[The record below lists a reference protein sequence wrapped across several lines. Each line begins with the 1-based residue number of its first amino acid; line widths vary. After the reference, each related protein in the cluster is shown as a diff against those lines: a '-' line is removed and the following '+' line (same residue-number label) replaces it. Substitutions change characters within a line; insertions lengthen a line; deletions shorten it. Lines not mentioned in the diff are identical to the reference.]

1 MINVEKSLKPVNIF
15 NKIKLFN
22 YHDFINVLVIVIG
35 IVISVVEIIELRNT
49 FKIFDLKFII
59 YNIIMCLMIT
69 ILNVRQ
75 ILDRRKMRK
84 EIIHSRI
91 IEERNKNLLEITDNV
106 RSFKHDFN
114 NIIQAINGYID
125 LKDMNAL
132 QKYFNSLTKDCH
144 HINLIEI
151 LDFQVMDNPAIYSVL
166 LNKYEVARENNITM
180 NIDVMIKLDKFSEK
194 SYVLSRMLGILLDNA
209 LEASNECEE
218 KVINIQFLKD
228 EKRNTY
234 VIIIEN
240 TYINKNVDTHK
251 IFEKNYTT
259 KKDKGNSGLGL
270 WKINDIIE
278 KDSKLELFTNKDEK
292 MFKQKIEIYK

>member
-1 MINVEKSLKPVNIF
+1 MISVEKSLKTVNIF
-15 NKIKLFN
+15 SKMKLLN
-22 YHDFINVLVIVIG
+22 YQDILNILVTIVG
-35 IVISVVEIIELRNT
+35 IVITTIEVVEIRKN
-49 FKIFDLKFII
+49 FKIGEIRFVIYNLITCFII
-59 YNIIMCLMIT
+59 TTLNIH
-69 ILNVRQ
+69 Q
-75 ILDRRKMRK
+75 IINRRKMRK
-84 EIIHSRI
+84 ERIHSKI

-125 LKDMNAL
+125 LKDINAL
-132 QKYFNSLTKDCH
+132 QKYFNSLSEECH

-166 LNKYEVARENNITM
+166 LNKYKVARENNITM
-180 NIDVMIKLDKFSEK
+180 NIDIMMKLDKFTEK

-218 KVINIQFLKD
+218 KLINIQFLKND
-228 EKRNTY
+228 RRNTY
-234 VIIIEN
+234 EIVIEN
-240 TYINKNVDTHK
+240 TYINKNIDIHK

-278 KDSKLELFTNKDEK
+278 KDSKFELFTNKDEK
-292 MFKQKIEIYK
+292 MFKQKLEIYK